1 MSVQPFNSLRQAD
14 DFFTVVLN
22 TANSLNASKSNPRWN
37 INPSGAVCDRYKLY
51 KRCIGVVNWID
62 LQPDTNFNSG
72 KGLVIRDTSNQQMNS
87 SDSLTNQSN
96 IIYFLQPV
104 NPNDQYTITTHK
116 NLKLE
121 NVEYIVDRDTNSS
134 TYLNTTDGE
143 ADFSTFSQANNV
155 GPVGNAKHNYIRVG
169 HPFEKVNPFGNS
181 ELTLTLST
189 STTPIAPSTDW
200 VIHMTYY
207 FYYN

>member
-14 DFFTVVLN
+14 DFYTVVLD

-62 LQPDTNFNSG
+62 LQPDANFVSG
-72 KGLVIRDTSNQQMNS
+72 RGLVIRDISNQQMNS

-96 IIYFLQPV
+96 IIYFLQAV
-104 NPNDQYTITTHK
+104 NPNDEYDIISHKMTGIT
-116 NLKLE
+116 NLTFDASGAE
-121 NVEYIVDRDTNSS
+121 
-134 TYLNTTDGE
+134 TDGSAVITS
-143 ADFSTFSQANNV
+143 ADPPTTNKAK
-155 GPVGNAKHNYIRVG
+155 PLGNAKHNYIRVG

-189 STTPIAPSTDW
+189 STTPIAPANDW
-200 VIHMTYY
+200 VLHMTYY